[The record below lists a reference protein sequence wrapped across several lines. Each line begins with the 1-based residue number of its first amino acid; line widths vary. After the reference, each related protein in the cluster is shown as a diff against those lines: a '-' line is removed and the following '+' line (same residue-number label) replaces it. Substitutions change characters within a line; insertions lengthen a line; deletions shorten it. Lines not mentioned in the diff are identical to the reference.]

1 MDDLHPRHRYGTYA
15 LIFALLAIA
24 FSGLSKGAVWAT
36 VDDEST
42 TTVQNEVFGEV
53 IVNVT
58 IESDLHLRE
67 MDAEIISTEWAVE
80 SGFNLNSTEI
90 SKTEIYDELAQSS
103 EGTVSS
109 TFEDMDTAGAVAEWM
124 IWIGI
129 GTVLITAILCLCSL
143 ALVMPSR
150 PTLLAGGISSVV
162 LFSTPI
168 IWYINLPSDG
178 VYPHEY
184 LAWAFLEGF
193 APEPLLINFEP
204 MPSTGVFLS
213 ILGGLCSVAMM
224 WMIVLYNRA
233 ELIEEKPS
241 WMIADDST
249 ILPNATLPCLFS
261 SDGESISFN
270 FSALKSQPQKLVIP
284 ILQIVVVVVFSFAIS
299 GTWASYTIDF
309 DKIEPGMGSDDV
321 SFTEDEVTFLL
332 DGELIKFSYD
342 SPFVEESW
350 KEMGEAIGQS
360 VSIGTIAIWMLILGL
375 IWRFAVSIGGAQK
388 MPAFCQH
395 HRIIDTLLMTGGSL
409 LAFVS
414 LLYFMINSPS
424 SAELF
429 GDMLFGDM
437 PDEIID
443 GGTSF
448 PILALMIVLVPNT
461 FVVFTFGEFG
471 APVRN
476 FLRSFDIPIPGEEG
490 DADSTSSSRESS
502 GIATLLQNR
511 FDDAKIS
518 GLPWVTIGVV
528 ILVLF
533 ALGGG
538 GYLVYNMVGSS
549 DDSEGSQTKMLYDVS
564 YDTFS
569 AGTNFDSLNVE
580 GGQVATWSF
589 DQESI
594 PDAVLYAISI
604 TFDYDESDPDPFCDQ
619 LDVGLSGAPLMY
631 DDWNSTSVGSVDD
644 CSEISLVLYVERGLE
659 GSQLDGAQL
668 MLNSDE
674 VDSMQTY
681 FNEHEGGVGTWE
693 FSIYIEDV
701 GAGFENGEE
710 VSMTIDPMFA
720 SMTITEVF

>member
-1 MDDLHPRHRYGTYA
+1 MSDVHPRHRYGTYA
-15 LIFALLAIA
+15 LILALLAVVFA
-24 FSGLSKGAVWAT
+24 GFSKGSVWAQSESQLNT
-36 VDDEST
+36 TIEDDWGDPVT
-42 TTVQNEVFGEV
+42 INA
-53 IVNVT
+53 T
-58 IESDLHLRE
+58 IESELKLRE
-67 MDAEIISTEWAVE
+67 MDVAIEGSTEWVGGDDSVSVLAYSETE
-80 SGFNLNSTEI
+80 SYEQ
-90 SKTEIYDELAQSS
+90 LAQNPA
-103 EGTVSS
+103 TNVSN
-109 TFEDMDTAGAVAEWM
+109 TFESMDTAGMVAGWM
-124 IWIGI
+124 IRLGI
-129 GTVLITAILCLCSL
+129 IATVVTAILCLCSL
-143 ALVMPSR
+143 AQVLSSR
-150 PTLLAGGISSVV
+150 PVLVAGGV
-162 LFSTPI
+162 STGFLLLTPV
-168 IWYINLPSDG
+168 IWFILLPSNGTYANDIVLG
-178 VYPHEY
+178 GSVIWFE
-184 LAWAFLEGF
+184 
-193 APEPLLINFEP
+193 EPPLVPIDFSP
-204 MPSTGVFLS
+204 SPSTGLFLS
-213 ILGGLCSVAMM
+213 VMSGLSSTTMM
-224 WMIVLYNRA
+224 IMAVLHHRS
-233 ELIEEKPS
+233 EEVNHKPS

-249 ILPNATLPCLFS
+249 ILPNATLSGLFS
-261 SDGESISFN
+261 SDGDSLSLN

-284 ILQIVVVVVFSFAIS
+284 ILQIVVIVVFSFVMS

-309 DKIEPGMGSDDV
+309 DEIEPGMGSDDV

-332 DGELIKFSYD
+332 DGEPIKFSYD

-388 MPAFCQH
+388 IPAFCQH

-409 LAFVS
+409 LAFAS

-429 GDMLFGDM
+429 GDI
-437 PDEIID
+437 PNEIID

-448 PILALMIVLVPNT
+448 LIPALMIVLVPNT

-490 DADSTSSSRESS
+490 DADSASSSGESS

-538 GYLVYNMVGSS
+538 GYLVYNMIGSS
-549 DDSEGSQTKMLYDVS
+549 DDSEGSQTMMLYDVS

-569 AGTNFDSLNVE
+569 VGANFDSVNVG
-580 GGQVATWSF
+580 GGQVVTWSF

-594 PDAVLYAISI
+594 SDAVLFAIFI

-619 LDVGLSGAPLMY
+619 LDVELSGAPLMY
-631 DDWNSTSVGSVDD
+631 DYQNSTSGGSVDD
-644 CSEISLVLYVERGLE
+644 CSEISVVLYVERGLE
-659 GSQLDGAQL
+659 GPQLDGAVF

-674 VDSMQTY
+674 VDSMEAY

-710 VSMTIDPMFA
+710 VSMTIEPMFA
-720 SMTITEVF
+720 SMTITEVIG